1 MTKYDFD
8 QKAWKGSLKK
18 FFTANK
24 PKITSFG
31 NLVNQTFEAA
41 TFALVIKKMQN
52 NGWHVEMVN
61 PKPKK
66 KFARKK
72 FQLKFSTRGAPQN
85 YSYAKCTK
93 DGRCVEIRH
102 QLRVKTIHQPI
113 YSLKSANIVCD
124 IAIIDAG
131 IDFENISTDEAVEN
145 HTLKSFCEVKHMSA
159 YAELIAS
166 FVGLVHELKPS
177 HLTIGTKSAH
187 PADIPSPFL
196 HVSGVL
202 NGTAESLYESTQE
215 RGFDIDVFHLKKP
228 FTQISPTDA
237 VLPAT

>member
-1 MTKYDFD
+1 MTVYDFD
-8 QKAWKGSLKK
+8 QKAWKGSLKN

-41 TFALVIKKMQN
+41 TFALVIKKMQS
-52 NGWHVEMVN
+52 NGWSVEMVN

-66 KFARKK
+66 KYARKK

-93 DGRCVEIRH
+93 DGRSVEIRH
-102 QLRVKTIHQPI
+102 QLRVKTIHQPQ
-113 YSLKSANIVCD
+113 YAHKSANIVCD

-131 IDFENISTDEAVEN
+131 IDFEKVPTDEAIDN
-145 HTLKSFCEVKHMSA
+145 HALQSFCEVKHMSA

-177 HLTIGTKSAH
+177 HITNGSKSAP
-187 PADIPSPFL
+187 PADIPPPFL
-196 HVSGVL
+196 HISGIL
-202 NGTAESLYESTQE
+202 SGTAESLYDSTQE
-215 RGFDIDVFHLKKP
+215 RGFDIDVFHLRKP
-228 FTQISPTDA
+228 LTQISATDT
-237 VLPAT
+237 VLPAP